1 MHTARS
7 SRTTVAACA
16 IALTAAFAVANS
28 ASAAES
34 AAAPAQ
40 VRVGWPEGIKTLNLA
55 RTTDSLPI
63 MVGHLIGGTLTNFN
77 DTATGVVPGLAAN
90 SDVSGDGKVYTFTLR
105 PDLHFSD
112 GSPLTSADVK
122 ATFDTARADKANSNA
137 ADYDAWTSVE
147 APTPDT
153 VVIKL
158 SAPQPGLPSLLAAP
172 WHMIL
177 PANAA
182 SKGAA
187 FFNNPVTAGPY
198 MVESIA
204 NGGANVTLV
213 ANPNY
218 YGTKPSIAKFVFNQV
233 DDQNTRIVQLKSH
246 QIDVAGELDPSTLS
260 QLDGDGVASEVVRTF
275 GAYYLWMNDR
285 KQPLADVNV
294 RRAISY
300 AINRDQINKIV
311 WGGQNTPLGGL
322 FPSTMREHV
331 NNIPIVQD
339 IAKAKELLKGT
350 ACESGCTIKI
360 MVRNGRPIDQKNAV
374 IMQQNLQEIGI
385 TLQIESVD
393 NSVASDREMSGDFDT
408 EGEWLGLPLD
418 NPDVYLNYA
427 VLSTG
432 GINALFSGYSSP
444 EMDAAVGK
452 VKSST
457 GDARAAAI
465 ATVNEIFARDLP
477 YVPLND
483 YATVLGWNTA
493 VQPYVSFGA
502 NGLFDVK

>member
-1 MHTARS
+1 MNPVRS
-7 SRTTVAACA
+7 RMGRVAACA
-16 IALTAAFAVANS
+16 VLLAAAFTVGNGAV
-28 ASAAES
+28 AAES
-34 AAAPAQ
+34 AAPS
-40 VRVGWPEGIKTLNLA
+40 VLRVGWPEAAKTLDLA
-55 RTTDSLPI
+55 RTTDILPI
-63 MVGHLIGGTLTNFN
+63 MIGHLIGGTLTNFN
-77 DTATGVVPGLAAN
+77 ETANGTVPGLAAKTEV
-90 SDVSGDGKVYTFTLR
+90 SDDGTAYTFTLR
-105 PDLHFSD
+105 PNLRFSD

-122 ATFDTARADKANSNA
+122 ATFDAGRADKANSNA
-137 ADYDAWTSVE
+137 ADYAAWTSVT

-153 VVIKL
+153 VVVTL
-158 SAPQPGLPSLLAAP
+158 STPQPGLPSLLAAP

-177 PANAA
+177 PADAA
-182 SKGAA
+182 TKGAA
-187 FFNNPVTAGPY
+187 FFNAPVTAGPY

-218 YGTKPSIAKFVFNQV
+218 YGSKPSIAKFVFNKV

-260 QLDGDGVASEVVRTF
+260 QLTGDSVTGEVVRSF
-275 GAYYLWMNDR
+275 GAYYLWVNDR
-285 KQPLADVNV
+285 KQPLSDVNV
-294 RRAISY
+294 RKAISY

-311 WGGQNTPLGGL
+311 WGGQNKPLGGL
-322 FPSTMREHV
+322 FPSTMKEHV
-331 NNIPIVQD
+331 QNIPVAQD

-350 ACESGCTIKI
+350 QCESGCTIKI

-374 IMQQNLQEIGI
+374 IMQQNLQEVGI

-393 NSVASDREMSGDFDT
+393 NSVASEREMSGDFDT

-432 GINALFSGYSSP
+432 GIHALFSGYASA
-444 EMDAAVGK
+444 EMDAAVEK
-452 VKSST
+452 VKSSI
-457 GDARAAAI
+457 GAARDAAI
-465 ATVNEIFARDLP
+465 AQVNEIFARDLP

-483 YATVLGWNTA
+483 YATVIGWNTA
-493 VQPYVSFGA
+493 VKRYVSFGA